1 MKSTRASTRTKNVSR
16 QERISS
22 EIFSRFRVSR
32 EFVSFH
38 LSLSLSRARD
48 FTRERAKKKRLHN
61 SNSTNF
67 QSTCERNTARRR
79 RLKKD
84 AFIGKQNKR
93 FADTETSERE
103 RVKKAGARTF
113 LQKVVF
119 TFVRKLTNLGKL
131 NKGNFTFF
139 SDLAFGPSI
148 LAFFFLNHKYN

>member
-1 MKSTRASTRTKNVSR
+1 MFRAKKEFRARSLRA
-16 QERISS
+16 
-22 EIFSRFRVSR
+22 RVSR

-48 FTRERAKKKRLHN
+48 FNTEEESEKKRLHN

-67 QSTCERNTARRR
+67 QVRAKGILSASSSSSKQRCLYRKNKTNGSPIQIQRER
-79 RLKKD
+79 
-84 AFIGKQNKR
+84 
-93 FADTETSERE
+93 ERE